1 MGKLIVVVGGQYGSE
16 AKGHVADQLSRP
28 EVAGDNVVVTRVAG
42 PNAGHTVYGR
52 CPDACRQGDD
62 HKSGEAWIGHP
73 WRLRSVPVGA
83 VSNRN
88 ADLVISAG
96 SEIDYDVLMSEVVA
110 LDQAGYRVSSRL
122 LIDDQATMLEPKHI
136 QREVDDKIQER
147 LGSTAKGIG
156 AARADRIWRYA
167 RTWGDHVRKSEFV
180 TFTPITTAEFMRQRL
195 AQGATVVIEGTQG
208 YGLGL
213 HAGHYPQCT
222 SSDCRAI
229 DFLAMAGL
237 SPWAPEVDEFGVWVA
252 ARVRPI
258 RVAGNSGPMKGETSW
273 AELGL
278 PEEHT
283 TVTKKVRRVGEW
295 DGDLVRRAVIAN
307 GGAPVVRVALTMV
320 DTMIPEMINSYGTF
334 SGLADACGT
343 VDGAPS
349 KEAMTRL
356 TEMVEQVEKE
366 AGAPVYMVATSPTT
380 VIWR

>member
-1 MGKLIVVVGGQYGSE
+1 MGGKLIVVAGAQYGSE

-28 EVAGDNVVVTRVAG
+28 DVAGDNVVVVRVAG
-42 PNAGHTVYGR
+42 PNAGHTVYGQ
-52 CPDACRQGDD
+52 CPSDCQPDASHMSGDL
-62 HKSGEAWIGHP
+62 WIGHP

-96 SEIDYDVLMSEVVA
+96 SEIDDSVLLDEVTA
-110 LDQAGYRVSSRL
+110 LDTAGYQVSSRL
-122 LIDDQATMLEPKHI
+122 RIDAQATLLEPRHI
-136 QREVDDKIQER
+136 KEEVDAEIQKR

-156 AARADRIWRYA
+156 AARADRLWRLA
-167 RTWGDHVRKSEFV
+167 ALWGDPHAPEDRVD
-180 TFTPITTAEFMRQRL
+180 TAEYLRARL
-195 AQGATVVIEGTQG
+195 SQGATVIIEGTQG

-229 DFLAMAGL
+229 DFLAMAGV
-237 SPWAPEVDEFGVWVA
+237 SPWMPEVDEFGVWLA

-258 RVAGNSGPMKGETSW
+258 RVAGNSGYIKGETSW

-307 GGAPVVRVALTMV
+307 GGAPIVRVALTMV
-320 DTMIPEMINSYGTF
+320 DSIYDEIRNSGGMF
-334 SGLADACGT
+334 DHVDWEHEAAPDLPGT
-343 VDGAPS
+343 VRAIEREINAPI
-349 KEAMTRL
+349 R
-356 TEMVEQVEKE
+356 MVT
-366 AGAPVYMVATSPTT
+366 TSP
-380 VIWR
+380 IHALWRP

>member
-1 MGKLIVVVGGQYGSE
+1 MSGKLLVVAGAQYGSE

-28 EVAGDNVVVTRVAG
+28 EVAGDNVVVVRVAG
-42 PNAGHTVYGR
+42 PNAGHTVYGM
-52 CPDACRQGDD
+52 CPDDCKPGND
-62 HKSGEAWIGHP
+62 HMSGENWIGHP

-88 ADLVISAG
+88 ADLVIAAG
-96 SEIDYDVLMSEVVA
+96 SEIDYDVLMSEVFA
-110 LDQAGYRVSSRL
+110 LDQAGYQASRRL

-167 RTWGDHVRKSEFV
+167 RTWLDHVGTADGTGRM
-180 TFTPITTAEFMRQRL
+180 TDTAEFIRGRL
-195 AQGATVVIEGTQG
+195 AQGATVIIEGTQG

-229 DFLAMAGL
+229 DFLAMAGV
-237 SPWAPEVDEFGVWVA
+237 SPWWPEVAEFGVWLA

-258 RVAGNSGPMKGETSW
+258 RVAGNSGPMKGETTW
-273 AELGL
+273 QDLNL
-278 PEEHT
+278 PEEFT

-295 DGDLVRRAVIAN
+295 DGELVARAVAAN
-307 GGAPVVRVALTMV
+307 GGAPVVRLALTMV
-320 DTMIPEMINSYGTF
+320 DTVFPRVINHEGVWQNLVPIQGFPLDLKDEMDKYI
-334 SGLADACGT
+334 AD
-343 VDGAPS
+343 V
-349 KEAMTRL
+349 EA
-356 TEMVEQVEKE
+356 E
-366 AGAPVYMVATSPTT
+366 AGAPVRMVATSPTT
-380 VIWR
+380 VMWRP